1 MANVKPIPE
10 GSHSLTA
17 GLVVKGAQKAI
28 EYYKNAFG
36 AQVLGVS
43 YMPDGKSVMHAELK
57 IGDTKFYLG
66 DEMPDMGAVSPQTLG
81 GSPVS
86 LNLYVENCDAVYN
99 RAVAAGAKGAMPP
112 ADMFWGDRYGKLTDP
127 FGHNWGIATHIEDV
141 TKEEM
146 DRRAV
151 EWMAAMA
158 KK

>member
-10 GSHSLTA
+10 GSHTLTA
-17 GLVVKGAQKAI
+17 GLVIKGAQKAI
-28 EYYKNAFG
+28 DYYKSVFG

-57 IGDTKFYLG
+57 IGDTKIYLG
-66 DEMPDMGAVSPQTLG
+66 DEMPEMGALSPQSLG

-86 LNLYVENCDAVYN
+86 LNLYVDDCDTVFN
-99 RAVAAGAKGAMPP
+99 RAVTAGAKPGMPP

-127 FGHNWGIATHIEDV
+127 FGHQWGIATHIEDV
-141 TKEEM
+141 SKEEM

-151 EWMAAMA
+151 EFMAAMA